1 MPKQSYTKRKDN
13 RYRVMYKGRYFYG
26 HTQGEAVAKRDA
38 FKQQL
43 QAGLREEAAGI
54 TFAVYA
60 LDWLSTYK
68 TDCNLKTYNSYAS
81 YIERAIVDI
90 GDSRM
95 LDITASDIKR
105 LYNKQVGMSKSHIDK
120 FCMTINAVFK
130 AAHADGMILR
140 NPCANHKRPKGS
152 AGSHRA
158 LVQWEKDLV
167 VYMADKHPFGPAAML
182 MLFAGLRRGEMLA
195 FNVDRDVDFE
205 KDRVYVRRAV
215 TYPGNQPVVK
225 APKTD
230 AGARDLPLFAPL
242 KSVLQN
248 QHGLILSDQNG
259 GIASET
265 AFKRSWESYITA
277 CETYLNG
284 MHKRWYGRTKAHKAI
299 TAAKGKLPPWKSV
312 TIRTHDF
319 RHTFCTMLYD
329 AGVDLKTAQKW
340 MGHADMKMIQT
351 IYTHLSE
358 SKEKEAEKAA
368 SAEVEKWLKGS
379 K

>member
-1 MPKQSYTKRKDN
+1 MPKQSYTKRKDG

-26 HTQGEAVAKRDA
+26 YTQGEAIARRNEYM
-38 FKQQL
+38 QQL
-43 QAGLREEAAGI
+43 QAGLREAAAGV

-60 LDWLSTYK
+60 LEWLDTYK
-68 TDCNLKTYNSYAS
+68 GDCSLKTYNGYAS
-81 YIERAIVDI
+81 YIRRAIADI

-120 FCMTINAVFK
+120 FCMTINSVFK
-130 AAHADGMILR
+130 AAHADGLILR

-152 AGSHRA
+152 VGSHRA
-158 LVQWEKDLV
+158 LEQWEKDMV
-167 VYMADKHPFGPAAML
+167 IHMAAKHPFGPAAML

-195 FNVDRDVDFE
+195 FDIDRDVDFE
-205 KDRVYVRRAV
+205 NKRVYVRKAV
-215 TYPGNQPVVK
+215 SLATNQPVVK
-225 APKTD
+225 TPKTD
-230 AGARDLPLFAPL
+230 AGKRDLPLFQPL
-242 KSVLQN
+242 EDVLRGR
-248 QHGLILSDQNG
+248 HGLILQKADGSVPSDQ
-259 GIASET
+259 S
-265 AFKRSWESYITA
+265 FKSSWNSYITA

-284 MHKRWYGRTKAHKAI
+284 MHKRWYGRTKEHKAI
-299 TAAKGKLPPWKSV
+299 LAAKQKLPPWKQV

-340 MGHADMKMIQT
+340 MGHADIKMTQA

-358 SKEKEAEKAA
+358 NREKEAEKAV
-368 SAEVEKWLKGS
+368 AEHVDLWLKGS
-379 K
+379 I